1 MAECCYPKCYSCKLE
16 YCIKD
21 NVLKPKTPKKDR
33 SEYFAKRY
41 QENKDKYHEY
51 YLEYNKESAMYVRWM
66 DVKKSITR
74 LKKQIGEVNYELVMG
89 EFEKIE
95 RVKKKNIT
103 F

>member
-1 MAECCYPKCYSCKLE
+1 ME

-51 YLEYNKESAMYVRWM
+51 YLEYNKESAKYVRWM
-66 DVKKSITR
+66 DVKKSLSG
-74 LKKQIGEVNYELVMG
+74 LKKQIGAVNYELVMG
-89 EFEKIE
+89 EMDKIE
-95 RVKKKNIT
+95 KVKKREI
-103 F
+103 